1 MVDIVLKYLII
12 LDREYLMVP
21 IYLLYHVFLYKVGYW
36 KMVDEKKNESKKEE
50 TI

>member
-1 MVDIVLKYLII
+1 MVDIVLKYLMT

-36 KMVDEKKNESKKEE
+36 KMVDEKNESKKEE